1 MEVELN
7 KTEEY
12 GLRSAGGT
20 KAMRGMMSMQQ
31 EQKLRKGLNAN
42 RWKIANNQILK
53 SRTQDELESVRD
65 ELENLFDFAQCD
77 NVSDFRQIYEEREM
91 DFMQSVS
98 LLEELASNCRKV
110 SEENTQIRQKISR
123 LKAEYNE
130 GHKKVQER
138 REHFQKSLSILTESS
153 QHLQEEYN
161 ESMDIF
167 EDLKPGLQKL
177 YSRWLVSLKDS
188 TEMTEKYGTTFHF
201 GNALSILAV
210 LEEKLQEITTR
221 YCDRMEPEKLQEI
234 TTRINDVSLGSPT
247 SAAGSLLGSPS
258 FDPNNRIVDLRAATK
273 SIFSNVVSRDL
284 PSMHDSS
291 LDLTQTQP
299 MLHTPASS
307 NDIHDDDEHPLSYEE
322 LKRKIYRG
330 LATNHSGQLLDIP
343 TLRH

>member
-1 MEVELN
+1 
-7 KTEEY
+7 
-12 GLRSAGGT
+12 
-20 KAMRGMMSMQQ
+20 MRGMMSMQQ
-31 EQKLRKGLNAN
+31 EKKLRKGLNAN

-65 ELENLFDFAQCD
+65 ELQNLFDFAQCD

-91 DFMQSVS
+91 QHMQSVS

-138 REHFQKSLSILTESS
+138 REHFQKSLHVLTETS
-153 QHLQEEYN
+153 QHLQEEYD
-161 ESMDIF
+161 ESMDVF

-177 YSRWLVSLKDS
+177 YLRWLASLKDS
-188 TEMTEKYGTTFHF
+188 TDMTEKYGTTFHF

-221 YCDRMEPEKLQEI
+221 YCDRMEPENACRKSP
-234 TTRINDVSLGSPT
+234 TSTRTHDGSLGSPT
-247 SAAGSLLGSPS
+247 SAAGSLLGST

-291 LDLTQTQP
+291 LDLTQP

-307 NDIHDDDEHPLSYEE
+307 NDTHDDDEHPLSYEE
-322 LKRKIYRG
+322 LKHKIYRG
-330 LATNHSGQLLDIP
+330 LATNHSGQLVDIP